1 MRVTMAA
8 MAILGVLVTVG
19 AVPAAGQQARW
30 EALELPVDGGREF
43 RLYNDEGSA
52 IILQCLRQAVGAG
65 FEFAEPIE
73 RTTQRVTVRS
83 VPGQQRNIA
92 VQAVTE
98 RIFRIASG
106 RGRDFLLRMLS
117 GAASISVRASG
128 QRVGFQV
135 FGSDAIVS
143 QCVLQ
148 QQGENYGLEYTE
160 GLPAARP
167 MQTGGLV
174 PLRAPAGTYPVHR
187 RYARP

>member
-1 MRVTMAA
+1 MRVIITA
-8 MAILGVLVTVG
+8 MAVLGVLATVA
-19 AVPAAGQQARW
+19 AVPAAGQQERW
-30 EALELPVDGGREF
+30 EAIELPVDGGREF
-43 RLYNDEGSA
+43 RLRNDEGAA

-73 RTTQRVTVRS
+73 QTTQRVTVRG

-92 VQAVTE
+92 VQAVTD
-98 RIFRIASG
+98 RVFRIASG

-135 FGSDAIVS
+135 FGSDTIVS

-148 QQGENYGLEYTE
+148 LQGGYDDGVV
-160 GLPAARP
+160 PP
-167 MQTGGLV
+167 GGIV
-174 PLRAPAGTYPVHR
+174 PLR
-187 RYARP
+187 

>member
-8 MAILGVLVTVG
+8 MAMLGVLVTVA

-52 IILQCLRQAVGAG
+52 IILQCLRQAVGAA

-73 RTTQRVTVRS
+73 RTTQVTVRS

-98 RIFRIASG
+98 RVFRIASG
-106 RGRDFLLRMLS
+106 RGRDLFLQMLS

-128 QRVGFQV
+128 QRVEFQV

-148 QQGENYGLEYTE
+148 QQGDS
-160 GLPAARP
+160 
-167 MQTGGLV
+167 
-174 PLRAPAGTYPVHR
+174 
-187 RYARP
+187 